1 MAKSD
6 FTALWKQYEPMI
18 KAIVELFHPFAEAAV
33 HDLEKG
39 RIVALYHNLSQR
51 NVGDRSPLHEL
62 KVETKDF
69 PDYFEPYYKEN
80 RDGRPLK
87 CTSITLRNSK
97 GKAIGLIC
105 INVDVSAFQET
116 RQALERFLKTPEKAR
131 NPVELYGGQCEEQ
144 VTAIIQG
151 YLDDNRLKLNFLDRE
166 RKKQIVQH
174 LFQKGIFNYKNAVP
188 FIAKKLKISRASIYN
203 YIKEV

>member
-1 MAKSD
+1 MAKSY
-6 FTALWKQYEPMI
+6 FTTLWKQYEPMI

-51 NVGDRSPLHEL
+51 KVGDRSPLHEL

-87 CTSITLRNSK
+87 CTSITLRDPK
-97 GKAIGLIC
+97 QRAIGLIC
-105 INVDVSAFQET
+105 INVDVSAFQDT
-116 RQALERFLKTPEKAR
+116 HQALEKFLKTPEKAR
-131 NPVELYGGQCEEQ
+131 NPVELYGGQCEDQ
-144 VTAIIQG
+144 AAAMIQD
-151 YLDDNRLKLNFLDRE
+151 YLDDKRLKLNFLDRE
-166 RKKQIVQH
+166 HKKQIVQN